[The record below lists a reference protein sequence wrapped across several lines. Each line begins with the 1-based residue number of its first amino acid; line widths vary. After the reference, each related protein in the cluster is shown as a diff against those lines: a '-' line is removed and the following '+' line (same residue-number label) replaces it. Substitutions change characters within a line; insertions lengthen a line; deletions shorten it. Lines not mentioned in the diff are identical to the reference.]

1 MFHNIYGWKA
11 RKKRVWS
18 LGSTQIRIQ
27 QRVGGVIF
35 VLIAYFCHM
44 YFCCVL
50 CVPKTT
56 KRKNVIFIHEWRVG
70 IKILVLFFCIFESM
84 IEIITENYII
94 HHHTTSLLF
103 YTQNFFILI
112 MYIILNT
119 HLSHLF
125 EADTSTSS
133 QFMLP
138 FAC

>member
-1 MFHNIYGWKA
+1 MGER

-18 LGSTQIRIQ
+18 LGSTQSQ
-27 QRVGGVIF
+27 NTNTAQRAGGCDF
-35 VLIAYFCHM
+35 CFLWVLY
-44 YFCCVL
+44 VLLL

-56 KRKNVIFIHEWRVG
+56 KRKNVIFIHES
-70 IKILVLFFCIFESM
+70 VLKYLYMMYVKFFCIFESM

-103 YTQNFFILI
+103 YTQNFYILI

>member
-1 MFHNIYGWKA
+1 MKGE
-11 RKKRVWS
+11 KKEGLEFGEYTNTNTAESRGCDFCFNCV
-18 LGSTQIRIQ
+18 
-27 QRVGGVIF
+27 
-35 VLIAYFCHM
+35 FCHM

-56 KRKNVIFIHEWRVG
+56 KRKNVIFIHES
-70 IKILVLFFCIFESM
+70 VLKYLYMYVKFFCIFESM